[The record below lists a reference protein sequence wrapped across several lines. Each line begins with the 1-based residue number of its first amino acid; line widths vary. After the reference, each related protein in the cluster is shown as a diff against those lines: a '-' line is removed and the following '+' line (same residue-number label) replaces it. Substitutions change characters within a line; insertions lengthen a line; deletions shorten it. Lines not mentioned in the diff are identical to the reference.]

1 MPNCS
6 STSRVG
12 VIAVFLMSVLIFQ
25 CQLGK
30 ADEDVGGNGSWR
42 SSSSSSYSKISSSNR
57 SDPAQI
63 VAKAMQCFNN
73 KTIYRNCDEEL
84 RLNES
89 GSLVI
94 TRPMSAEEMEAYCKG
109 ACFMETNLV
118 FNCVQGIMNNF
129 RFYNNATVND
139 VKNSLKEACTSITA
153 TDSPSATGNVE
164 VAPKHLQA
172 SQTSDISAA
181 SCSLYAI
188 IYVMAIQAFLTW

>member
-1 MPNCS
+1 M
-6 STSRVG
+6 
-12 VIAVFLMSVLIFQ
+12 I
-25 CQLGK
+25 GK

-84 RLNES
+84 RLNE
-89 GSLVI
+89 
-94 TRPMSAEEMEAYCKG
+94 PMSAEEMEAYCKG

-153 TDSPSATGNVE
+153 TDSPSATGNIPT
-164 VAPKHLQA
+164 A
-172 SQTSDISAA
+172 
-181 SCSLYAI
+181 
-188 IYVMAIQAFLTW
+188 